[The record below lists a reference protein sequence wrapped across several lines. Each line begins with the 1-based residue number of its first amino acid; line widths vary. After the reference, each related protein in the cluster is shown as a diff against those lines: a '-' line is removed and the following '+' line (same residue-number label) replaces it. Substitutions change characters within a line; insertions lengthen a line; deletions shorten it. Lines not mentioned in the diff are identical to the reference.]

1 MTSLLPLGMKRLNV
15 LQLKQNAGQIK
26 ENIENKKLK
35 GNKEN
40 VLKVTQ
46 LAHGKKMKI
55 KSMFVEK
62 LNRDENPRF
71 CRMMFSFVILFKN
84 AREYF
89 SYQRII

>member
-1 MTSLLPLGMKRLNV
+1 
-15 LQLKQNAGQIK
+15 
-26 ENIENKKLK
+26 
-35 GNKEN
+35 
-40 VLKVTQ
+40 
-46 LAHGKKMKI
+46 
-55 KSMFVEK
+55 MFVEK